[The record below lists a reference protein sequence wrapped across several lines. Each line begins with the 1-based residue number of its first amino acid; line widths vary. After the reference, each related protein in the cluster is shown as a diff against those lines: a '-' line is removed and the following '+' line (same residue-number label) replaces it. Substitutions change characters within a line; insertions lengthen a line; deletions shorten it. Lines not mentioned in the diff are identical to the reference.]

1 MYNLKH
7 AIILLIFIL
16 SSCSQ
21 NFQNNGLSEKKIQNF
36 NIKIGETSKKY
47 LINNYGP
54 PIFENVFNNKII
66 YYISHETSYK
76 TFDNRKTNNLIV
88 LEITLNEKDII
99 QKIKKYSDK
108 DGLDLKIA
116 KNQDDF
122 NLDLSSFW
130 KNIIRA
136 LRRKNTED

>member
-1 MYNLKH
+1 MYNLKLV
-7 AIILLIFIL
+7 IIFLIFIL
-16 SSCSQ
+16 NSCSQ
-21 NFQNNGLSEKKIQNF
+21 ISQNNGLSQKKIQNF
-36 NIKIGETSKKY
+36 EVKIGKTSKKY
-47 LINNYGP
+47 LLNKYGP
-54 PIFENVFNNKII
+54 PIFENVFNDNII

-108 DGLDLKIA
+108 DGLDLKVA
-116 KNQDDF
+116 KNQDDI